1 MQDNSTRGTAF
12 LPLFGGSPTP
22 TFEVARAARR
32 FPVILEW
39 LAAGSVNLTTVR
51 LLAPHLTPENHRS
64 ALESARGKKGEVEE
78 IARLCPG
85 PTQPPSEL
93 GAAGVPAG
101 RPSGDD
107 AAILDRA
114 LTALLT
120 DLARASSRREK
131 PRPPR
136 KAGPGSRHIPAE
148 VRRTVWV
155 RDLGRCAFL
164 GTSGRRCGERA
175 FVEFHHVRP
184 FAAGGEASVG
194 NIELRC
200 RRHNDYEMRAT
211 RTRTFATVSSRA
223 SRGDTFR
230 HGALQPGL
238 IPSRRLSSE

>member
-1 MQDNSTRGTAF
+1 MQDSSTRGTAF

-39 LAAGSVNLTTVR
+39 LAAGSVNLTAVR
-51 LLAPHLTPENHRS
+51 LLAPHLTPQNHRS
-64 ALESARGKKGEVEE
+64 ALESARGKKKVEVEE
-78 IARLCPG
+78 IVA
-85 PTQPPSEL
+85 
-93 GAAGVPAG
+93 
-101 RPSGDD
+101 
-107 AAILDRA
+107 
-114 LTALLT
+114 
-120 DLARASSRREK
+120 
-131 PRPPR
+131 
-136 KAGPGSRHIPAE
+136 
-148 VRRTVWV
+148 RRTVWV

-211 RTRTFATVSSRA
+211 RTRAFATVSSRA